1 MDASAKKILSELK
14 KGKYAPVYLLQ
25 GEETYY
31 IDLISNHIE
40 ENCLSESE
48 RGFNQVVVYGKETPM
63 HVILNHA
70 RRFPM
75 MAERQVV
82 IVREAQDIQ
91 DLQKEAGAKML
102 LDYLTKPSPTTVLVL
117 CHKHKTLDKR
127 KELGKKADQLAVSL
141 TFKKPY
147 DSQLMEFISGYL
159 EEKGFEM
166 EDRGIQLL
174 SEYVGNDLKRLSNE
188 IDKLLTQTTKD
199 SVISAESVMSTV
211 GVSREYNIFEL
222 QKAIITKNHLQ
233 ATKIANYFANNTRKN
248 PLLPMIAFFY
258 SFFSKL
264 LIASSSPQ
272 QDEKNLV
279 SILKISPYAIKDYS
293 NALRNYSGQK
303 IAQNI
308 HHIKSAD
315 LKLKGVSAGSETEG
329 QILKELIFQLMYTQ

>member
-1 MDASAKKILSELK
+1 MDASAKKILGELK

-31 IDLISNHIE
+31 IDLISNYIE
-40 ENCLSESE
+40 ENCLTESE
-48 RGFNQVVVYGKETPM
+48 RSFNQVVVYGKETPM
-63 HVILNHA
+63 HIILNHA

-91 DLQKEAGAKML
+91 DLQKEAVAKML

-147 DSQLMEFISGYL
+147 DNQLVEFISGYL

-188 IDKLLTQTTKD
+188 IDKLLMQAAKGTA
-199 SVISAESVMSTV
+199 ISAEAVMSTV

-222 QKAIITKNHLQ
+222 QKALITKNHLQ
-233 ATKIANYFANNTRKN
+233 ATKIANYFANNTKKN
-248 PLLPMIAFFY
+248 PLLPMVAFLY

-264 LIASSSPQ
+264 LIASASGQ
-272 QDEKNLV
+272 QDDKSLV
-279 SILKISPYAIKDYS
+279 SVLKISPYAVRDYTT
-293 NALRNYSGQK
+293 ALRNYSSHK

-308 HHIKSAD
+308 AHIKRAD
-315 LKLKGVSAGSETEG
+315 LKLKGVNSGSETEE
-329 QILKELIFQLMYTQ
+329 QILRELIFQLMYTG

>member
-1 MDASAKKILSELK
+1 MDASAKKILGELK

-31 IDLISNHIE
+31 IDLISTYIE
-40 ENCLSESE
+40 EHCLAEAE
-48 RGFNQVVVYGKETPM
+48 RGFNQVVLYGKETPM
-63 HVILNHA
+63 HVILNNA

-91 DLQKEAGAKML
+91 DLQKESGAKML

-147 DSQLMEFISGYL
+147 DNQLPEFISGYL
-159 EEKGFEM
+159 DDKGYEM

-188 IDKLLTQTTKD
+188 IDKLLMQATKGA
-199 SVISAESVMSTV
+199 SISADAVMSTV

-222 QKAIITKNHLQ
+222 QKALITMNHLQ
-233 ATKIANYFANNTRKN
+233 ATKIANHFASNTKKN

-264 LIASSSPQ
+264 LIASGSPQ
-272 QDEKNLV
+272 QDEKSLV
-279 SILKISPYAIKDYS
+279 SVLKISPFAAKDYS
-293 NALRNYSGQK
+293 NALRNYSTQK
-303 IAQNI
+303 ITQNI
-308 HHIKSAD
+308 AHIKHAD
-315 LKLKGVSAGSETEG
+315 LKLKGVNSGSESEG
-329 QILKELIFQLMYTQ
+329 QILRELIFQLMYIR